1 MASFNKAL
9 AFAGCGTPPLSRNVD
24 ATNAKDGPNLS
35 SKFFDD
41 IVNTLSCST
50 PENFHAMILCKNILS
65 LGKTTMK
72 LNGIKDK
79 YYMKLLIPLESNL
92 FTYA

>member
-1 MASFNKAL
+1 MASFNRTL
-9 AFAGCGTPPLSRNVD
+9 TFASCGTPPLSRIFD

-41 IVNTLSCST
+41 IVKTFSCYSL
-50 PENFHAMILCKNILS
+50 ENFHAMILCKNILS

-72 LNGIKDK
+72 L
-79 YYMKLLIPLESNL
+79 M
-92 FTYA
+92 A